1 MADAGARWVRLDLD
15 WRSGEPVQGAWNMS
29 YLGQVDTCVNA
40 ARAAGL
46 NVLMV
51 VGVTPGHGRCVDLT
65 ARWQDGPR
73 KAQYYASALAFL
85 AGHFKGRM
93 LGLGSLERAERPHVL
108 DQHSPR
114 LRRDPEADVSGDQEG
129 RPAGAGDQRRHGAQ
143 RPWLVRTSLRAR
155 NQRQLRRTR
164 HLHPYEASGASS
176 TALSG
181 FRRLGAIHEL
191 MLSYSNKRP
200 IWLTEFSWLHGAD
213 TNDAQQAAYLRRS
226 VSCLPFMPYIK
237 MVLLVPELL
246 GKPRHRRR
254 IRHARPRPAAARAAF
269 HAFER
274 MADFPGKTM
283 LSPTTA
289 ARLCRPRLSAASPV
303 VLRR

>member
-1 MADAGARWVRLDLD
+1 
-15 WRSGEPVQGAWNMS
+15 MS

-51 VGVTPGHGRCVDLT
+51 VGATPPWAMRDLS

-85 AGHFKGRM
+85 AGHFKGRISAWEVWNEQNARMFWTNTAAHYVEM
-93 LGLGSLERAERPHVL
+93 LKATYPAIKKADPQALVISGGTAHSDLGWFEQAYALGIKGSFDALGV
-108 DQHSPR
+108 
-114 LRRDPEADVSGDQEG
+114 
-129 RPAGAGDQRRHGAQ
+129 
-143 RPWLVRTSLRAR
+143 
-155 NQRQLRRTR
+155 
-164 HLHPYEASGASS
+164 HPYEASGASS

-191 MLSYSNKRP
+191 MLSYGDKRP

-213 TNDAQQAAYLRRS
+213 TNDAQQATYLRRS

-237 MVLLVPELL
+237 MALWYQSYSANRDIDAEYAML
-246 GKPRHRRR
+246 GPGLQ
-254 IRHARPRPAAARAAF
+254 PRAAF
-269 HAFER
+269 HAFKQWQ
-274 MADFPGKTM
+274 PGKTM

-289 ARLCRPRLSAASPV
+289 ARLCRPRSSAASPV